1 MGEWIVKFPE
11 EMDKSECSRLIT
23 RVFRILESDG
33 VELILEK
40 EDENETNRD
49 T

>member
-1 MGEWIVKFPE
+1 MGAWLVKFPE

-33 VELILEK
+33 VELILKK
-40 EDENETNRD
+40 EDENETDRN